1 MIQLISS
8 ELSGFKLFFFRY
20 GMMGL
25 VLDYGCEHKITSLSR
40 LGAFMSVGQVTG
52 VTLKIK

>member
-1 MIQLISS
+1 
-8 ELSGFKLFFFRY
+8 
-20 GMMGL
+20 MMGL